1 MPDLAA
7 ARQLFGDALRA
18 HETGDFA
25 AAAGLYQRALQIVPD
40 RVSVLTNLAA
50 ALLKLNQPAQAL
62 AHAERA
68 LALEHDNVEA
78 WVNAGSA
85 QAGIFRFDAA
95 LASFDRALALRPDEP
110 NALLNRAQV
119 LARLQRYDAALI
131 DFERVLALQPNNGG
145 AHAACGH
152 VLLAQGRPDE
162 ALRHFERAI
171 ALDAGHADAYAGR
184 GDAQRQL
191 LLFDA
196 AVDSY
201 SRAIAL
207 APPFAAAYANRGNLH
222 RVMGEQQLALTD
234 LDTAIRLDAAS
245 LSSRWLHWLAQLPVI
260 PTSDAQVTAS
270 RSAFAREAVDLQR
283 WVGNAE
289 LRDID
294 DAVGAAQPFY
304 LAYQAHNNRELLSTY
319 GKLCAGLMA
328 RWREGVKPP
337 APRRAKTGGKIRVG
351 IVSAYC
357 CDHPVWNAIVKG
369 WVEQIDKSHFELR
382 LYHLGRV
389 VDHETA
395 AAQRHVTALARGG
408 KPLRAWVDL
417 IEGDDNQV
425 LIYPDLGMDTLA
437 LKLGSLRLAPVQA
450 ASWGHPETTGLP
462 TIDYY
467 LSAADF
473 EPPAAQ
479 DAYIEQLITLPHLG
493 VYYDA
498 QPVPHETIDLGALGV
513 QPGRPLLVCAG
524 TPYKYA
530 PAHDRVWVDIAQRLP
545 NAQFLFFAHS
555 AAPALS
561 EKLCA
566 RLSAAFARAGL
577 DMARQVIL
585 APWQTKPRFHAILR
599 AADVYLDTI
608 GFSGFNTAMQAVE
621 CGLPVVTHDG
631 QFMRGRLASGI
642 LKRLQLGELVARD
655 RAAYVE
661 CAARLA
667 QDKAYKGAIRGHI
680 EHSRHVLLRDH
691 EAIDGLQ
698 AFLRRVAD

>member
-1 MPDLAA
+1 MPDLDT
-7 ARQLFGDALRA
+7 ARQLFLDALRA

-25 AAAGLYQRALQIVPD
+25 AAASLYQRALQIVPD

-62 AHAERA
+62 VHAQRA
-68 LALEHDNVEA
+68 IALEQDNAEA
-78 WVNAGSA
+78 WVNAGGA
-85 QAGIFRFDAA
+85 EAALFRFDAA
-95 LASFDRALALRPDEP
+95 LASYERALALNPDEP

-119 LARLQRYDAALI
+119 LTRQQRSDAALI
-131 DFERVLALQPNNGG
+131 DYERVLTLQPKNVG
-145 AHAACGH
+145 ARIACGH
-152 VLLAQGRPDE
+152 VLLALGQPDA
-162 ALRHFERAI
+162 ALQHFEHAI
-171 ALDAGHADAYAGR
+171 ALDADCADAYAGR

-201 SRAIAL
+201 SHAIAL
-207 APPFAAAYANRGNLH
+207 APSFAAAYANRGNLH
-222 RVMGEQQLALTD
+222 RVMGEQEAALAD
-234 LDTAIRLDAAS
+234 LDTAIRLDPAS
-245 LSSRWLHWLAQLPVI
+245 LSSRWLHWMAQVPVI
-260 PTSDAQVTAS
+260 PAGDAQVSAS
-270 RSAFAREAVDLQR
+270 RAAFAREAENLQR
-283 WVGNAE
+283 WIVTAE

-304 LAYQAHNNRELLSTY
+304 LAYQAHNNREVLSAY
-319 GKLCAGLMA
+319 GTLCAGLMT
-328 RWREGVKPP
+328 RWREDQKPP
-337 APRRAKTGGKIRVG
+337 APRGTKSGGKIRVG

-369 WVEQIDKSHFELR
+369 WVEHIDKSRFELR
-382 LYHLGRV
+382 LYHLGHV
-389 VDHETA
+389 ADHETA
-395 AAQRHVTALARGG
+395 AAQRHVTTLVCGA
-408 KPLRAWVDL
+408 KPLRAWMDL

-462 TIDYY
+462 SIDYY

-473 EPPAAQ
+473 EPPGAQ
-479 DAYIEQLITLPHLG
+479 SAYTEQLIALPHLG

-498 QPVPHETIDLGALGV
+498 PRAPHETIDLGALGV
-513 QPGRPLLVCAG
+513 HPGRPLLVCAG

-530 PAHDRVWVDIAQRLP
+530 PAHDAVWVDIAQRLP
-545 NAQFLFFAHS
+545 DAQLLFFAHS

-561 EKLCA
+561 EKLRA
-566 RLSAAFARAGL
+566 RLREVFARAGL

-585 APWQTKPRFHAILR
+585 APWQTRPQFHAILR

-621 CGLPVVTHDG
+621 CGLPIATCDG

-642 LKRLQLGELVARD
+642 LKRLQLSELVARD
-655 RAAYVE
+655 HTAYTE
-661 CAARLA
+661 CAARLV
-667 QDKAYKGAIRGHI
+667 QDKAYNQAIRAQI
-680 EHSRHVLLRDH
+680 EQRRSVLLRDH
-691 EAIDGLQ
+691 DAIDALQ
-698 AFLRRVAD
+698 AFLCRVVA